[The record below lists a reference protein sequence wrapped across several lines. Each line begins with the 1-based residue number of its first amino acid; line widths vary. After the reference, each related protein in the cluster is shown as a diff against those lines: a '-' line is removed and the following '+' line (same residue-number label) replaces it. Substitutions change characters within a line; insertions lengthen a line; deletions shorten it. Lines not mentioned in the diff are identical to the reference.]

1 MLDSQQ
7 EEKNPASN
15 WRLLFVYHF
24 YRLGCVLL
32 FLGILI
38 YDALGFHEYNW
49 PFIALNAMYLGMALI
64 FLYLQYL
71 HLPGFKTQVIISGTM
86 DIVAQA
92 LLISLLGNTRSWLG
106 ILLNA
111 TIAALSILVPGRLAI
126 FFASIA
132 SCMLLGFSILQY
144 IYSDSDNLSTFF
156 YSGVHGAGIFATA
169 ITAWYL
175 ANRVRASE
183 TLAAHR
189 SHELASM
196 QRINEYIVERLHS
209 GVIYVDANQTIKLI
223 NGAARQ
229 FFNAQQ
235 TENLATI
242 DQLSLSLAKKY
253 QEYLQKIVDNFCP
266 AKTIINDPYLRVHF
280 FPTQIGTKV
289 AVLILLDDMS
299 AVSQQAQQL
308 KLASLGRFSAS
319 IAHELRNP
327 LGAISHAVQLMGEN
341 DTLTEDDLRLKELI
355 INNCHRMNRVIK
367 NVMQL
372 SRREQSQQQIIE
384 LDSFLSQFKQDF
396 CSHTSCSIQIEL
408 PLAPLLPF
416 HFDKSQLEQI
426 LVILCD
432 NAIQHGKNKA
442 GQAEITIK
450 AKQTEKNT
458 QLMVCDTG
466 PGVKES
472 VMDAIFD
479 PFFSTVRTGY
489 GMGLYIA
496 RDLCEINQA
505 ALNVM
510 NMEKGC
516 CFTITLNQASEMLL

>member
-1 MLDSQQ
+1 MLDLQHD
-7 EEKNPASN
+7 EKNSASK
-15 WRLLFVYHF
+15 WRLLVVYTI

-32 FLGILI
+32 FFGILV
-38 YDALGFHEYNW
+38 YDALGFHDYNW
-49 PFIALNAMYLGMALI
+49 NFIALNT
-64 FLYLQYL
+64 LYLIMGLLFFYL
-71 HLPGFKTQVIISGTM
+71 QHRQQPGFRTQVILSGTL
-86 DIVAQA
+86 DIMVQV
-92 LLISLLGNTRSWLG
+92 LLISMLGNTRSWLG

-111 TIAALSILVPGRLAI
+111 TVAALSILVPGRLAI

-132 SCMLLGFSILQY
+132 SCMLLGFSFLNY
-144 IYSDSDNLSTFF
+144 IYSDSNNLGNFF

-169 ITAWYL
+169 VTAWYL
-175 ANRVRASE
+175 ANRVRVSE

-196 QRINEYIVERLHS
+196 QQINEYIVERLHS
-209 GVIYVDANQTIKLI
+209 GVIYVDANQHIKLI
-223 NGAARQ
+223 NEAARQ
-229 FFNAQQ
+229 FFNSAKM
-235 TENLATI
+235 EDLLSI
-242 DQLSLSLAKKY
+242 EQLSVNLGKKY
-253 QEYLQKIVDNFCP
+253 QDYLQKIADDLRP

-280 FPTQIGTKV
+280 FPTQVGSRV
-289 AVLILLDDMS
+289 AVLILLDDMRV
-299 AVSQQAQQL
+299 VSQQAQQL

-341 DTLTEDDLRLKELI
+341 DSLTVDDRRLKELI
-355 INNCHRMNRVIK
+355 MNNCHRMNHVIK

-372 SRREQSQQQIIE
+372 SRREQSQQQV
-384 LDSFLSQFKQDF
+384 LDLPAFLQQFKHDF
-396 CSHTSCSIQIEL
+396 CSHAACTITLDLPET
-408 PLAPLLPF
+408 PLAPL

-432 NAIQHGKNKA
+432 NAIQHGKNES
-442 GQAEITIK
+442 GQAEVTIK
-450 AKQTEKNT
+450 ARQMEQNT

-466 PGVKES
+466 PGVGEA
-472 VMDAIFD
+472 VMDSIFD

-505 ALNVM
+505 SLNVT